1 MTSLLHLYDN
11 NMTDYN
17 FELPKVL
24 RPGEQGQYFSEMKQM
39 LKKQFELY

>member
-11 NMTDYN
+11 DMTGCGS
-17 FELPKVL
+17 ELPKVL
-24 RPGEQGQYFSEMKQM
+24 RRGEQGQYFSERKQM